1 MERPKDFDPGSGL
14 ADFRDT
20 LALEAQRVRML
31 LDKSTQSTPAPI
43 DDVVL
48 FRLAVDRRRSPHNIL
63 PYRQR
68 RATDQGH

>member
-1 MERPKDFDPGSGL
+1 MERPKDFGPGFDL
-14 ADFRDT
+14 THFRNS
-20 LALEAQRVRML
+20 LALEALRLWML
-31 LDKSTQSTPAPI
+31 LDKSTQSTTAPI